1 MVADFP
7 RSRADFLFQLPYSYG
22 RQNKAP
28 SASKLFSPSFLEPF
42 EYVRLLGKGK
52 IKVADEMKVIN
63 QLTLKGGTIPNT

>member
-1 MVADFP
+1 MIDRIKPPQLKVVLPFIP
-7 RSRADFLFQLPYSYG
+7 RT
-22 RQNKAP
+22 
-28 SASKLFSPSFLEPF
+28 F